1 MLIMQTA
8 NAAGHAPAASPAP
21 SASPTIPAS
30 AHTKAT
36 LHSRLSHW
44 QSTHRHTYR
53 MAAGSNESSFLLIM
67 VSAFHYIVLFWGG
80 LLQRCVT
87 RVLSGT

>member
-1 MLIMQTA
+1 VRLTPAEALSLIAEARVVQTMRSGMLIMQTA

-21 SASPTIPAS
+21 SAPPTIPAS

-67 VSAFHYIVLFWGG
+67 V
-80 LLQRCVT
+80 
-87 RVLSGT
+87 